1 MCSSFCAFFRKHVE
15 TYGLRNGLLML
26 VELELEGQALGATLG
41 LHDGFGMNL
50 AEVEP
55 IFQGRN

>member
-1 MCSSFCAFFRKHVE
+1 
-15 TYGLRNGLLML
+15 ML